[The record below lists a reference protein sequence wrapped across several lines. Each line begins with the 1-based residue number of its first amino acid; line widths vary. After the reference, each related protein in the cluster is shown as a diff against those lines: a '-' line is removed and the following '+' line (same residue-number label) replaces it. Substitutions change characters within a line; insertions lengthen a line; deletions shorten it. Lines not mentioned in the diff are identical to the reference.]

1 MHINAAEELMGN
13 RVWRKIKKDLLRS
26 QLLRVIFGFGDSL
39 YLRDGNAAKLFQS
52 RVYME
57 PDKIVG

>member
-1 MHINAAEELMGN
+1 MGN
-13 RVWRKIKKDLLRS
+13 RVWSKTKTDLLRS
-26 QLLRVIFGFGDSL
+26 QLLRVIFRFGDSL

-57 PDKIVG
+57 PNKAVG

>member
-1 MHINAAEELMGN
+1 MGN
-13 RVWRKIKKDLLRS
+13 RVWNKTKKDLLRS
-26 QLLRVIFGFGDSL
+26 QLLRVIFRFGDSL

-57 PDKIVG
+57 PNKTVG

>member
-1 MHINAAEELMGN
+1 MAN

-26 QLLRVIFGFGDSL
+26 QLLRVIFRFGDSL

-57 PDKIVG
+57 PNKTVG